1 MKTSIVALLGNFL
14 KSNPVWAKWGQI
26 VLVVLFVAGW
36 FIEGLEVPSWVS
48 FLEHK
53 ATQIVEVL
61 GVILLQ
67 YPNEKPDYKD

>member
-1 MKTSIVALLGNFL
+1 
-14 KSNPVWAKWGQI
+14 
-26 VLVVLFVAGW
+26 VLFVAGW